1 MRWLLRIV
9 AGVIGLVAVFL
20 AAGLLL
26 PTQFTVE
33 RDITIAAPPEKV
45 YSLIADP
52 REWKRWSVWNQRD
65 PAMKLTYSGPSS
77 GSGAK
82 WVWESKSEGNGAM
95 EFTESIAPERIGYT
109 LTFADFGMSST
120 GKLQL
125 TPVELAGKPG
135 TRISWTNQG
144 DMGSNPINRWF
155 GLFMDKLVG
164 PDFEAGLANLKK
176 LAEAG

>member
-9 AGVIGLVAVFL
+9 VGVIGLVVVLLASGMFL
-20 AAGLLL
+20 
-26 PTQFTVE
+26 PSQFKVE
-33 RDITIAAPPEKV
+33 RTATIAAPAETV
-45 YSLIADP
+45 YALIANP

-125 TPVELAGKPG
+125 TPV
-135 TRISWTNQG
+135 
-144 DMGSNPINRWF
+144 
-155 GLFMDKLVG
+155 
-164 PDFEAGLANLKK
+164 
-176 LAEAG
+176 

>member
-65 PAMKLTYSGPSS
+65 PAMTITYDGPA
-77 GSGAK
+77 SGAGAR
-82 WVWESKSEGNGAM
+82 WSWQSKSEGSGEM
-95 EFTESIAPERIGYT
+95 EFTEAKMPEGIAYR
-109 LTFADFGMSST
+109 LTFAEFGMTSV
-120 GKLQL
+120 GRLQL
-125 TPVELAGKPG
+125 TSAEVAGKPF
-135 TRISWTNQG
+135 TRVAWTNEG
-144 DMGSNPINRWF
+144 DVGLNPVNRWF
-155 GLFMDKLVG
+155 GAFMDRLVG
-164 PDFEAGLANLKK
+164 PDFEAGLVNLKK
-176 LAEAG
+176 LAEAQ